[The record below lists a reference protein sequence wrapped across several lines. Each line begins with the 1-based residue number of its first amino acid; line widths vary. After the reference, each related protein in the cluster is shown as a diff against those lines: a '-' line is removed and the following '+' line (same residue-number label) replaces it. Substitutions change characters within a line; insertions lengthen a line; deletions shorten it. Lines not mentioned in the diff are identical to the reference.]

1 MVDYGCLYL
10 MMKVL
15 VVAVVFRLRPILYWL
30 YLEARVV
37 DWFVPV
43 LRIRNMVT
51 AKFVFYIN

>member
-1 MVDYGCLYL
+1 MVDYGCRYL

-15 VVAVVFRLRPILYWL
+15 VVAVVFRLRSILYWS